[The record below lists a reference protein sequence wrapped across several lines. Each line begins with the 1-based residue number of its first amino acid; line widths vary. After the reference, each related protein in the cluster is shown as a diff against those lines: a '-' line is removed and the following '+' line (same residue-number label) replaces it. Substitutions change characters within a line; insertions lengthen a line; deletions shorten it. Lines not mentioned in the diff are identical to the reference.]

1 MSLYLTYFYIAFY
14 PHRIPVLYTLKKM
27 HPPPQKCYHLLGVK
41 ASAQQHSTTVVDIFT
56 QELKNTVFHY
66 NYTEECRSD
75 KHNYQ
80 LRSLDEDVAVT
91 SSLLGN
97 SEASS

>member
-1 MSLYLTYFYIAFY
+1 MQL
-14 PHRIPVLYTLKKM
+14 
-27 HPPPQKCYHLLGVK
+27 PPQKYYCLLRVK
-41 ASAQQHSTTVVDIFT
+41 SSTQQHFTTGVDNFT
-56 QELKNTVFHY
+56 QELKDTISQY

-80 LRSLDEDVAVT
+80 LQSLDEDVSVT

-97 SEASS
+97 SIASS

>member
-1 MSLYLTYFYIAFY
+1 
-14 PHRIPVLYTLKKM
+14 M
-27 HPPPQKCYHLLGVK
+27 HPPPQKCNCFLRVK
-41 ASAQQHSTTVVDIFT
+41 ASAQQHSTTGVDIFT
-56 QELKNTVFHY
+56 QELKNTISLY

-80 LRSLDEDVAVT
+80 LQSLGEDVAVT

-97 SEASS
+97 SIASS